1 MGGSP
6 HESRIA
12 SHIPTVATLPA
23 GEYLMGCDRGR
34 ADEQPVHR
42 VRVDAFAMG
51 ITTVTN
57 EQYRFFVS
65 RTGGRMP
72 DSFLEPQFSHPR
84 QPVVSVSWQQAAAYC
99 HWLSDWTHENYRL
112 PTEAEWEWAV
122 RQNKEGC
129 LYAWGDED
137 PSEFELYR
145 TGWRDR
151 CPRPV
156 GLQPPNDFGLHDL
169 GENVPGHATTTS
181 DPPKTI
187 RVVPGPGM
195 HAWTPPLSTP
205 ITASERKGAPLRVR
219 KNKFWFSTWVRW
231 CSSIGAGRCRL

>member
-1 MGGSP
+1 MRAGSQ
-6 HESRIA
+6 
-12 SHIPTVATLPA
+12 ATFQPWRHCPA

-34 ADEQPVHR
+34 ADEQPVHG

-99 HWLSDWTHENYRL
+99 NWLSDWTHENYRL

-122 RQNKEGC
+122 RQKKEGC

-156 GLQPPNDFGLHDL
+156 GLQRPNGFGLHDL
-169 GENVPGHATTTS
+169 GENVHEWCLDWYARDYYQRSPQQQSGQPDKDPSPGLPGWGLA
-181 DPPKTI
+181 PPDQGESLCGPQQ
-187 RVVPGPGM
+187 PGP
-195 HAWTPPLSTP
+195 L
-205 ITASERKGAPLRVR
+205 L
-219 KNKFWFSTWVRW
+219 
-231 CSSIGAGRCRL
+231 